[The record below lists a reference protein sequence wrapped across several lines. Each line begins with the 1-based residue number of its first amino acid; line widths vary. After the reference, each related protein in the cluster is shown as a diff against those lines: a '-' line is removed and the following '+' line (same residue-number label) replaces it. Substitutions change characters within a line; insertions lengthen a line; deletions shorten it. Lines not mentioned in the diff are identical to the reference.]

1 MAGIRPASAA
11 APSGTSLLGP
21 KIYKEL
27 FVEHARPLAV
37 QVSGGSSGGS
47 SSGGGGRGYQAVSG
61 REPAVEMRT
70 ARAVV

>member
-37 QVSGGSSGGS
+37 QVSGGSSGG
-47 SSGGGGRGYQAVSG
+47 GGGGGYQAVSG

>member
-37 QVSGGSSGGS
+37 QVSGGSSGG
-47 SSGGGGRGYQAVSG
+47 GGGRGYQAVSG